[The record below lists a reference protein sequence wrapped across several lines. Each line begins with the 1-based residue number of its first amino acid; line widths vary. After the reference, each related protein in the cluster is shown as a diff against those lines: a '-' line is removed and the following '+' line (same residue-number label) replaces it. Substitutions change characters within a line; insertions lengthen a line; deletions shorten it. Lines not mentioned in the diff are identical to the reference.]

1 MFCYGVIETV
11 NFSVRVYVLL
21 RVHASYQLCSVC
33 GVRVYV
39 YVHEDVYIC
48 MWCACIYVCTCMY
61 VHVWICVC
69 MYVYV

>member
-21 RVHASYQLCSVC
+21 RVRASYQLCSVC

-39 YVHEDVYIC
+39 YVHVYVC

-61 VHVWICVC
+61 VHGWICVC